1 MPKPPTN
8 TLFYVVRT
16 VRGDLEWLLAVG
28 EEKMRYLFSTI
39 APPRG
44 SHQNTVIYQV

>member
-16 VRGDLEWLLAVG
+16 VHGDLEWLQAVLAAVKVKPVM
-28 EEKMRYLFSTI
+28 EVKEM
-39 APPRG
+39 
-44 SHQNTVIYQV
+44 